1 MNQLQVHWH
10 IHSPPEMKPLMTKR
24 SSQAQAAAPAH
35 RYRDSQ
41 IPQTSGTV
49 MNLDVQE
56 VPMLHLRVNV
66 GSLRVKRKES
76 SKVTLNVNLGL
87 QSTVIGVGNP
97 VPEAHD

>member
-24 SSQAQAAAPAH
+24 SSQAEAAAPGH

-56 VPMLHLRVNV
+56 VPMLHFRVNV
-66 GSLRVKRKES
+66 GSLQVKRKES
-76 SKVTLNVNLGL
+76 SKVTFNVNLEL
-87 QSTVIGVGNP
+87 QSTVIGVGNL
-97 VPEAHD
+97 VPEAHN